1 MESISPSLRSLA
13 FALAIGMLGGCAQI
27 TYDRV
32 PMDAPRPSA
41 TESLSNCG
49 GELPVSGRCL
59 ALVRASQWFSE
70 TGLQVATGERYR
82 ISVPAGQAWFDA
94 DRRNVP
100 PKGEKGSWLMNRF
113 AHLKRQECSDWFSLI
128 AVVRDK
134 SGEPIGTAFDV
145 SGAHINGE
153 IAIDAKGSLAM
164 YPNDAES
171 TNEVRDYFY
180 QNNHGQ
186 AWVVIT
192 RCGPSCDSGLSVPL
206 QSGSPSPARN
216 DRCAK
221 SR

>member
-1 MESISPSLRSLA
+1 MESSSPSLQSLA
-13 FALAIGMLGGCAQI
+13 LALAIGFLGGCAQV

-32 PMDAPRPSA
+32 HMDTPRPSS
-41 TESLSNCG
+41 TESLPNCG
-49 GELPVSGRCL
+49 GELPENGRCL
-59 ALVRASQWFSE
+59 ALVRASHWFSE
-70 TGLQVATGERYR
+70 TGLKVAKGERYR
-82 ISVPAGQAWFDA
+82 ISVPTGQAWFDA

-100 PKGEKGSWLMNRF
+100 PKGEKGSWQMNLF
-113 AHLKRQECSDWFSLI
+113 AHLKRQKRSDWFSLI

-145 SGAHINGE
+145 GGAHENGE
-153 IAIDAKGSLAM
+153 IAIDAEGSLAM

-192 RCGPSCDSGLSVPL
+192 NCGPSCDSGLSVPVR
-206 QSGSPSPARN
+206 SGSPSPAQR
-216 DRCAK
+216 